1 MTEDIPAKRKR
12 GRPRKQP
19 TQAPVV
25 EKVPMPER
33 NPDVGKHKIEVG
45 SIASYNCFGTAVQ
58 FKALRRVTHDGSP
71 TWIWGSARGDN
82 VVDMVVPEAECLL
95 LRSCV

>member
-1 MTEDIPAKRKR
+1 MTEEAPIKRKR

-19 TQAPVV
+19 TQAPIV
-25 EKVPMPER
+25 EKTPIPE
-33 NPDVGKHKIEVG
+33 KHPEVG
-45 SIASYNCFGTAVQ
+45 RHRIEPGSLVSYDCFGSTVQ

-71 TWIWGSARGDN
+71 AWIWGSARGDN

-95 LRSCV
+95 LRS

>member
-1 MTEDIPAKRKR
+1 MTEEVPVKRKR

-19 TQAPVV
+19 TQAPIV
-25 EKVPMPER
+25 EKTPRPEH
-33 NPDVGKHKIEVG
+33 NPDVGKNKIEVG
-45 SIASYNCFGTAVQ
+45 SVASYDCFGTTVQ
-58 FKALRRVTHDGSP
+58 FKAIRRVTHEDAP

-95 LRSCV
+95 LRS

>member
-1 MTEDIPAKRKR
+1 MTEEAPIKRKR

-25 EKVPMPER
+25 EKTPLSER
-33 NPDVGKHKIEVG
+33 NPEVG
-45 SIASYNCFGTAVQ
+45 RHRIEPGCLVSYECFGNTVQ
-58 FKALRRVTHDGSP
+58 FKALRRVTHEGAP

-95 LRSCV
+95 LRS